1 MEKKHIDN
9 DRFPTTTFGNDGLTE
24 QGLPEHGAL
33 DPSGPLLRR
42 NDDCST
48 CVVIPECFCRGSVVM
63 KQSNDINDRFPTT
76 TFGNDGSYG
85 FYKTKVFL
93 SSICSLFA

>member
-42 NDDCST
+42 NDD
-48 CVVIPECFCRGSVVM
+48 
-63 KQSNDINDRFPTT
+63 
-76 TFGNDGSYG
+76 
-85 FYKTKVFL
+85 
-93 SSICSLFA
+93 